1 MQTSGKNLKVFMYET
16 HDYMDPKPE
25 RVLRTEISQR
35 RVDDYISTMRD
46 SGWSGTISNAK
57 ELTPAELVSQRND
70 PYWRGFERNID
81 CLAKDCTEEFYEEY
95 MRLLK

>member
-1 MQTSGKNLKVFMYET
+1 MPTNGKNLKMFMYET
-16 HDYMDPKPE
+16 HDYMDLKPE

-35 RVDDYISTMRD
+35 EMDDYISAMRD

-70 PYWRGFERNID
+70 PYWRGFAWSIDRLARN
-81 CLAKDCTEEFYEEY
+81 CTEEFYKEY
-95 MRLLK
+95 MRLLG